1 MDLRERL
8 LGGRSWKARCEQF
21 ETVVTII
28 LRIPGYF
35 VLNFWWEFDIAN
47 SVPRSLDWA
56 DVVSSGFVVFVL
68 VQGLLLLLLPLRQL
82 VTLYMH
88 YLTVA
93 VLAAADLFSRY
104 YVSSESTRVEE
115 WPRYEAVA
123 FQGFSNIVVPH
134 KPLFDDDPAES
145 SFMRQQIS
153 AIVFHT
159 IVACFVTF
167 FLDLH
172 NNREKILL
180 LVYVVPVF
188 ARLAGLPVQYLSAV
202 HNFSSCFVLFLT
214 VMYIFVCLPHV
225 LKFMR
230 DIYFSACLM
239 LELYGAVGLAINLGN
254 RIFVPVQVLLF
265 WLSMYCSSL
274 YVSVVSQA
282 GDGIDREDLPAASAA
297 LSPLPYTLLLC
308 AAKVCYNP
316 LLLVGTCTAVGY
328 LSRALLSCAQWFVM
342 GRRAY
347 PRPQDLTQNGVT
359 EGATMFLLSL
369 QTSLCTIDMPDRFSL
384 FTVIL
389 LIVLSSLIQSSYELI
404 EPQVLALSAQGIAPL
419 SRHLRI
425 VTMCMTLFCLPVYM
439 VYMFTLLF
447 EQDFW
452 LLLVVS
458 TSVMTA
464 VQVVGLFSTYCLLTY
479 DAFCAEDWPGLDD
492 VIYYSRATTRVFEF
506 FVAVFVVGAGIKE
519 TLAGQW
525 TLMNILVLVIH
536 CYFNVFQRL
545 QLGWKSFLLRLEA
558 AKKISAL
565 PEATQEELEKY
576 NDLCSICFSELQNAC
591 VTTCRHLFHPPCLRK
606 WLYVQDKCPLCQKS
620 ITVVVNKDPSE
631 ISGSDSTKE
640 ESRDANAAPSGDV
653 SHDGTANGSDG
664 VEKLDVLSSAPLRT
678 VGILSQDDCS
688 GRATATSS
696 DSSRSCEIES
706 NIAPV
711 SDGSSD
717 RSGAIL
723 RSASESIEEEVGAT
737 IPLVEES
744 DDEQQ

>member
-1 MDLRERL
+1 MR
-8 LGGRSWKARCEQF
+8 WKMHCEHF
-21 ETVVTII
+21 ETIATII

-47 SVPRSLDWA
+47 SVPRSMAWS

-68 VQGLLLLLLPLRQL
+68 IQGLLLLLLPLRQL

-88 YLTVA
+88 YLTIA
-93 VLAAADLFSRY
+93 VLAAADMFSRY

-115 WPRYEAVA
+115 WPRYEAVV

-167 FLDLH
+167 FLDLN

-188 ARLAGLPVQYLSAV
+188 ARLAGLPVQHLIIV

-225 LKFMR
+225 LKFVR
-230 DIYFSACLM
+230 DTYLSLCLM
-239 LELYGAVGLAINLGN
+239 LELYGALGLAMSLINRL
-254 RIFVPVQVLLF
+254 FVPVQVLLF
-265 WLSMYCSSL
+265 WLSMYSSSL
-274 YVSVVSQA
+274 YVSVLSPA
-282 GDGIDREDLPAASAA
+282 GDGIDRDDLPAASAS
-297 LSPLPYTLLLC
+297 LPPLPYILLLS

-328 LSRALLSCAQWFVM
+328 LSRALLYCAQWFVM
-342 GRRAY
+342 GRRSY
-347 PRPQDLTQNGVT
+347 PRVQDLTQNGVT

-369 QTSLCTIDMPDRFSL
+369 QTSLCSIEMPDRFSL

-389 LIVLSSLIQSSYELI
+389 LIVLSSLIQSTYELI
-404 EPQVLALSAQGIAPL
+404 EPQVLALSAQGVAPV

-425 VTMCMTLFCLPVYM
+425 VTMCVTLFAFPVYM

-479 DAFCAEDWPGLDD
+479 DALCAQDWPGLDD

-506 FVAVFVVGAGIKE
+506 LVAVFVVGAGIKE

-525 TLMNILVLVIH
+525 TLMNILVLIIH

-565 PEATQEELEKY
+565 PDATQEELDKY

-591 VTTCRHLFHPPCLRK
+591 ITSCNHFFHPPCLRK
-606 WLYVQDKCPLCQKS
+606 WLYVQDKCPLCQTS
-620 ITVVVNKDPSE
+620 IT
-631 ISGSDSTKE
+631 ISGTEGKDDSNVVDNVE
-640 ESRDANAAPSGDV
+640 QPPSV
-653 SHDGTANGSDG
+653 A
-664 VEKLDVLSSAPLRT
+664 SSAA
-678 VGILSQDDCS
+678 VDAHSE
-688 GRATATSS
+688 ASS
-696 DSSRSCEIES
+696 NTDSSSIDPVPRRCLEASCQDAHEVETMRSLAQPS
-706 NIAPV
+706 
-711 SDGSSD
+711 
-717 RSGAIL
+717 RK
-723 RSASESIEEEVGAT
+723 SIEEEVGAT
-737 IPLVEES
+737 IPMIQDS